1 MMQLVRSCLAL
12 IMVFAV
18 VGTTAS
24 VVWDVDANG
33 RLTKNGAQ
41 VVLRG
46 FSTTCLEY
54 ILRGIGV

>member
-1 MMQLVRSCLAL
+1 
-12 IMVFAV
+12 MVFAV